1 MNTKTWQDNLDRL
14 EMNDRSSR
22 GCSVCLAETMGGKNM
37 DIIYEFISDLRK
49 KDEEELIKM
58 LPDYR
63 MVFPEQDTE
72 DIIKYKLG
80 FNDGI
85 QKIKQLIKDYYEK

>member
-1 MNTKTWQDNLDRL
+1 MLNSTKTWQ
-14 EMNDRSSR
+14 EEKIKHT
-22 GCSVCLAETMGGKNM
+22 AEHIG
-37 DIIYEFISDLRK
+37 IISEGALKTLVSEIRK
-49 KDEEELIKM
+49 RDMEALIKM

-63 MVFPEQDTE
+63 MVFPEQDTG

-85 QKIKQLIKDYYEK
+85 QKIKQLIKDYYEN

>member
-1 MNTKTWQDNLDRL
+1 MQNSTKTWQDEFDNIFG
-14 EMNDRSSR
+14 ENHHKI
-22 GCSVCLAETMGGKNM
+22 CIGKNC
-37 DIIYEFISDLRK
+37 ECHKVVKQFISDLRK
-49 KDEEELIKM
+49 QDEEELIKM
-58 LPDYR
+58 FPDYR

-85 QKIKQLIKDYYEK
+85 QKIKKLIKDYYENN

>member
-1 MNTKTWQDNLDRL
+1 MNTKTWQ
-14 EMNDRSSR
+14 EEFEQEYWGKFGSTKTINDI
-22 GCSVCLAETMGGKNM
+22 KQ
-37 DIIYEFISDLRK
+37 FISELRK

>member
-1 MNTKTWQDNLDRL
+1 MNTKTWQ
-14 EMNDRSSR
+14 EKFEQEYWGKFGSTKTINDI
-22 GCSVCLAETMGGKNM
+22 KQ
-37 DIIYEFISDLRK
+37 FISELRK
-49 KDEEELIKM
+49 KDEEELIGM
-58 LPDYR
+58 FPDYR

-85 QKIKQLIKDYYEK
+85 QKIKQLIKDYYEN